1 MRLSGKRILA
11 VGASSGIGQASALA
25 LANEGARVCL
35 ASRRTDRI
43 TQAARDA
50 GNGAF
55 ALACDVRDEASCR
68 SVVAEAS
75 QLMGGLDAVVYAPG
89 ISTFGPI
96 EEIDAES
103 WRAVLETNLIG
114 ASLILN
120 AAIGDLEESRGRAV
134 FISSIVIDDAPPRH
148 QQASYVVSKVA
159 LETLIEAWQAE
170 HHLVGFTSIASG
182 DALTE
187 FGVAHDAQKLA
198 PIVQRWQ
205 EHGYMYG
212 RAMDASAVAEQVVH
226 ALASRETIRRI
237 AITPSYA

>member
-1 MRLSGKRILA
+1 MLLSGKRILA

-75 QLMGGLDAVVYAPG
+75 QRMGGLDAVVYAPG

-96 EEIDAES
+96 EEIDAEG

-120 AAIGDLEESRGRAV
+120 AAIGDLEESGGRAV

-170 HHLVGFTSIASG
+170 HHQVGFTSIASG

-187 FGVAHDAQKLA
+187 FGVGHDAQKLA